1 MHSSMPNN
9 AFNCDCFYSIALYM
23 CVCRHRTDVFDMA
36 RLRMPV
42 RGPSARGTE
51 PISSKGADD
60 VMYRGKNWLAN
71 ININLSSKDCN
82 Y

>member
-1 MHSSMPNN
+1 
-9 AFNCDCFYSIALYM
+9 
-23 CVCRHRTDVFDMA
+23 MA

-60 VMYRGKNWLAN
+60 IMYRGKN
-71 ININLSSKDCN
+71 
-82 Y
+82 